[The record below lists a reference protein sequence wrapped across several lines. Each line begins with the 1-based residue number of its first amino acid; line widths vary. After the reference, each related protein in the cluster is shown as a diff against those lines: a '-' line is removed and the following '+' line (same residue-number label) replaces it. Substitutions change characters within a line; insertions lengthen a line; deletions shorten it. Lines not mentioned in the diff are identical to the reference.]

1 MCSLKKNCLIFN
13 VSQNA
18 KNPFLVINQ
27 KDITGEDSDSMVPLL
42 GVYDGSHY
50 ESLYPA
56 TEKDEELTVEFVK
69 HFPDFRGNFKEYMQC
84 IANNKDTVNIS
95 NVNDELSGT
104 LQHILGSDKKNSS
117 GEWPREISEIST
129 KMENNTDVIVKKEVI
144 SDIKDNSINTVT
156 DKSEDEN
163 EVTNCSDIFSQE
175 TQEVSEIDVSEVTDS
190 SDILPQKTEEVSQID
205 GGEVVKKE
213 VIYDIKD
220 NSINTITDK
229 SEDENEVTNCSD
241 IFSQETQEVSEI
253 DVSEVT
259 DSSDILPQK
268 TEEVSQID
276 GGEVTNSSDIWP
288 QKTQKCSEKDGSEV
302 TNSSNILPQKT
313 QTISDKGS
321 LLQRAQYVL
330 DSDGSEKESISSQGA
345 KQETQR
351 TANKRSKKGGPNKP
365 IFKDN
370 PISIQVTFMIIYLLK
385 F

>member
-56 TEKDEELTVEFVK
+56 TEKDEELTVELVK

-190 SDILPQKTEEVSQID
+190 SDILPQKTEEVSQI
-205 GGEVVKKE
+205 V
-213 VIYDIKD
+213 
-220 NSINTITDK
+220 
-229 SEDENEVTNCSD
+229 
-241 IFSQETQEVSEI
+241 
-253 DVSEVT
+253 
-259 DSSDILPQK
+259 
-268 TEEVSQID
+268 

>member
-190 SDILPQKTEEVSQID
+190 SDILPQKTEEVSQI
-205 GGEVVKKE
+205 V
-213 VIYDIKD
+213 
-220 NSINTITDK
+220 
-229 SEDENEVTNCSD
+229 
-241 IFSQETQEVSEI
+241 
-253 DVSEVT
+253 
-259 DSSDILPQK
+259 
-268 TEEVSQID
+268 

-351 TANKRSKKGGPNKP
+351 TDNKRSKKGGSNKP